1 MTTTFFLVRH
11 AAHDEVESL
20 LAGRMDGIELGAMG
34 HAQAARL
41 AERMQ
46 SEQFGAIY
54 SSPRARSQATAEAI
68 AAGSGIS
75 QVQTDQDLDEI
86 DFGDWSGK
94 TFAELE
100 DDPGWRLW
108 NSDRSRASTPAG
120 ETMLHVQERVAGCME
135 RLRSDHVESGVILVS
150 HADVIKAAV
159 CGILALPCESGAKFD
174 ISPASVTTIVLG
186 EWGAR
191 IVSLNEVVHRGRPSA

>member
-11 AAHDEVESL
+11 AAHDEVETL
-20 LAGRMDGIELGAMG
+20 LAGRMEGIQLGAMG
-34 HAQAARL
+34 RAQAARL
-41 AERMQ
+41 AERMR
-46 SEQFGAIY
+46 SEQFGAVY
-54 SSPRARSQATAEAI
+54 SSPRARSRATAEAI
-68 AAGSGIS
+68 AGVSGVS
-75 QVQTDQDLDEI
+75 PVQTDQNLDEI

-100 DDPGWRLW
+100 NDPDWRLW

-120 ETMLHVQERVAGCME
+120 DTMLQVRERVTGCME
-135 RLRSDHVESGVILVS
+135 RLRPVHVESGVVLVS

-159 CGILALPCESGAKFD
+159 CRILALPSDAGARFD

-191 IVSLNEVVHRGRPSA
+191 IISLNEIVH